1 MANEK
6 YLHGHSKSVVAA
18 HSVRTAAEAAAFVL
32 PELSS
37 PMRLLDFGCG
47 PGSITIDLAEHLMP
61 DGSVVGIDSSDS
73 VIEQARNSAIK
84 RGVSNVEFEVRSIFD
99 TELPS
104 ESFDGVYAHQVLQH
118 LADPV
123 SALTEARRMMKPDG
137 LCAVREVDWGTSAI
151 HPFND
156 DLNDFLRIYSE
167 VARRN
172 GGEPDAGRFLKGWFV
187 DAGFADIQTT
197 TSTWTFSDEAGLKW
211 WGEQWADRIKTS
223 SIATSA
229 IEYGIAGETD
239 LERISQAW
247 LEWKNQAGAFFVFTQ
262 TEVIGRG

>member
-1 MANEK
+1 LANEK

-61 DGSVVGIDSSDS
+61 DGSVVGIDSSES

-84 RGVSNVEFEVRSIFD
+84 RGVSNVEFEVRSIYD

-187 DAGFADIQTT
+187 YAGFADIQTT

-211 WGEQWADRIKTS
+211 WVEQWADRIKTS

>member
-18 HSVRTAAEAAAFVL
+18 HSARTAAEAAAFVL
-32 PELSS
+32 PELCS

-61 DGSVVGIDSSDS
+61 DGSVVGIDSSES

-151 HPFND
+151 HPFN
-156 DLNDFLRIYSE
+156 E
-167 VARRN
+167 
-172 GGEPDAGRFLKGWFV
+172 
-187 DAGFADIQTT
+187 
-197 TSTWTFSDEAGLKW
+197 
-211 WGEQWADRIKTS
+211 
-223 SIATSA
+223 
-229 IEYGIAGETD
+229 
-239 LERISQAW
+239 
-247 LEWKNQAGAFFVFTQ
+247 
-262 TEVIGRG
+262 IGRAHV